1 MGNRLI
7 RKKGILIPV
16 HRNPYSHFLCI
27 VFPFFMFHA
36 QWKPFFP
43 LPHLFQDIFP
53 GTLHKQWLTFPNS
66 DNLPS
71 GKNNKLALTPPIPPT
86 LLLSEFIVA
95 TLWGGVETE
104 WGRELRDMSPSN
116 VSILV

>member
-1 MGNRLI
+1 MTDFPELWQPAI
-7 RKKGILIPV
+7 WKK
-16 HRNPYSHFLCI
+16 
-27 VFPFFMFHA
+27 
-36 QWKPFFP
+36 Q
-43 LPHLFQDIFP
+43 
-53 GTLHKQWLTFPNS
+53 
-66 DNLPS
+66 
-71 GKNNKLALTPPIPPT
+71 LAGPDPPPIPPT